1 MVTLGSDF
9 GQHPELIDMNFTTDG
24 KKIRFTP
31 ASRSFESG
39 TGSLTSLEGYN
50 WTREDDQTQ
59 GPFPGLQLQCV
70 QGYA

>member
-24 KKIRFTP
+24 KKKRFTP

-39 TGSLTSLEGYN
+39 TGSVNFT
-50 WTREDDQTQ
+50 
-59 GPFPGLQLQCV
+59 
-70 QGYA
+70 